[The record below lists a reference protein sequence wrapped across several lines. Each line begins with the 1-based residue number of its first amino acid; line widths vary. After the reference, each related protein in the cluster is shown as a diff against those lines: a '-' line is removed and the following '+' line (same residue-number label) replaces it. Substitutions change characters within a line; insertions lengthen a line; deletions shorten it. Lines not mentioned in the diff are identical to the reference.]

1 MTVDSAQTNRNP
13 EILQNIDDGDR
24 LLVGAEEMALEAGQP
39 PRRVHHWLKTGL
51 LKTPRKVG
59 HLWTVGRRQF
69 RRELGLD

>member
-1 MTVDSAQTNRNP
+1 MSLKKFECDSNP
-13 EILQNIDDGDR
+13 KILQKIDDGDR
-24 LLVGAEEMALEAGQP
+24 LLVGAEEMAAEAGQP